1 MQKKQKKQ
9 KKGKKHSKTNENK
22 RKNRSLGLDEENIIE
37 ARNRQVPR
45 ISYEPPKEE
54 KVKK

>member
-22 RKNRSLGLDEENIIE
+22 RKSRCLGLDEENIIE